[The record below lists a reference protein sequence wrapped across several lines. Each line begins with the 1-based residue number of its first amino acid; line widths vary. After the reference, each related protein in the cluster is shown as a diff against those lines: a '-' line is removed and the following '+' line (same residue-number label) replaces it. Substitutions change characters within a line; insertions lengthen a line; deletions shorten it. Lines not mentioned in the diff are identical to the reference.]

1 MGELQIPI
9 VGVGVVVEADVEDED
24 DRVAACTGAGGE
36 VPLTTGVEEEEE
48 VDGTG
53 GGGGVDD
60 DSETVTVT
68 GAVVVVVNLVTD
80 DDDDASWSRFSLLAA
95 AIISSFSRTSLA
107 SFLAANDAAALD
119 FDSVVFVVGVGSS
132 PAWVL
137 VSRRVE
143 TAFSKSSS
151 LLAGVDVDEIGARE
165 GELDEEDDD
174 DEAGLARAAR
184 RRSEVGAAEDGG
196 ACEGGVGNCAG

>member
-1 MGELQIPI
+1 V
-9 VGVGVVVEADVEDED
+9 VGH
-24 DRVAACTGAGGE
+24 
-36 VPLTTGVEEEEE
+36 P
-48 VDGTG
+48 
-53 GGGGVDD
+53 GGGVGRWEQEEGDR
-60 DSETVTVT
+60 SSSSTETVSATP
-68 GAVVVVVNLVTD
+68 
-80 DDDDASWSRFSLLAA
+80 LLP
-95 AIISSFSRTSLA
+95 L
-107 SFLAANDAAALD
+107 ANDAAALD